1 MTDAKLGL
9 RKGGYERGGVHY
21 SNRLGSWLAAVLL
34 VATPCVA
41 HAAGLGQ
48 LTVQSALGQPF
59 QAEIDLISVP
69 KEELGSLSV
78 RLASPAAYQQA
89 GLQYNSI
96 VGALVLRI
104 ERRPNGQPY
113 IKVTSSR
120 PVNDFVVD
128 VLIDVSWAS
137 GRIMREYRAL
147 LDPPGATAPVVAE
160 SRPAPPPAQPAVQR
174 AAPVERP
181 AAPPVASADGSYG
194 PVQRGQTLSQI
205 AREVRPEGV
214 SVEQMLIGLYRSNPD
229 AFIRKNMN
237 LMRSGKILRVPER
250 SEVQAISQADAVQEY
265 RAQVADWN
273 SYRQRLAETPAP
285 APEGKS
291 GASGRI
297 SARVEERSPGDTRD
311 VVRLSKG
318 EPPGTPAGAK
328 EASAKE
334 RIRSLEEEIVAREK
348 ALKEANERVAELEK
362 TIKDMQR
369 LMEIKSAGMAAAQ
382 QKAQAAPESTAPA
395 TPPAETVAQAPATT
409 DKPKPE
415 APKPAAKPKPPVK
428 PAAVTLPPEPSL
440 AESLL
445 SNPLNLAGI
454 AIVLFGGVAF
464 WVMRRRR
471 ADATRT
477 ANLISPTLG
486 GGEPVLAPAAAG
498 AAVGAAVSASPAVAP
513 DVDPLEEASIYV
525 THGRDAQAEAIL
537 KDALAKDPRREALHL
552 KLLEIYA
559 TRKDKNQFARYAADY
574 QKLTRGE
581 GANWLRAAAM
591 GYALDAANPMYAA
604 GKDLAAPATADPA
617 RSVDVD
623 LDLDLTAPAPAKPDF
638 DVGSQPAAAETKKV
652 SPDLPLEPPAAGIA
666 PAPKPDV
673 APLDF
678 HIDLPPAG
686 GGSGTESKTDTAAAG
701 FKLPDIDLNL
711 DGKPQA
717 AAGVAG
723 SRDAHWY
730 DVQAKFDLA
739 KAYEEMGDKAGARQI
754 LQEVIREGDAEQQ
767 SQAKQ
772 LLAGIG

>member
-1 MTDAKLGL
+1 M
-9 RKGGYERGGVHY
+9 
-21 SNRLGSWLAAVLL
+21 
-34 VATPCVA
+34 ATPCVA
-41 HAAGLGQ
+41 QAAGLGQ

-89 GLQYNSI
+89 GLQYSSI
-96 VGALVLRI
+96 IAGLALRI

-120 PVNDFVVD
+120 PVNEFVVD

-147 LDPPGATAPVVAE
+147 LDPPGVTAPVVAE

-174 AAPVERP
+174 AAPI
-181 AAPPVASADGSYG
+181 ASAPVTSGEGTYG
-194 PVQRGQTLSQI
+194 PVKRGQTLSQI

-214 SVEQMLIGLYRSNPD
+214 SVEQMLVGLYRSNPD
-229 AFIRKNMN
+229 AFIRKNLN
-237 LMRSGKILRVPER
+237 LVRSGKILRVPER
-250 SEVQAISQADAVQEY
+250 SEVQAISQSEAVKEY

-273 SYRQRLAETPAP
+273 SYRQRLADTAAP

-291 GASGRI
+291 AASGKI
-297 SARVEERSPGDTRD
+297 TARVDERSPGDTRD

-318 EPPGTPAGAK
+318 EPPGPPTGARDGREAG
-328 EASAKE
+328 AKE
-334 RIRSLEEEIVAREK
+334 RIRALEEEIIAREK

-382 QKAQAAPESTAPA
+382 QKVQAAPQPDAPA
-395 TPPAETVAQAPATT
+395 KPPAETVAQAAATP

-415 APKPAAKPKPPVK
+415 APKPQAAKPKPPVK
-428 PAAVTLPPEPSL
+428 PAAVPLPPEPSL

-454 AIVLFGGVAF
+454 AIVLLGGVAF
-464 WVMRRRR
+464 WVVRRRR

-477 ANLISPTLG
+477 ANFISPTLG
-486 GGEPVLAPAAAG
+486 GGEPVLAPGAAG
-498 AAVGAAVSASPAVAP
+498 AALGAAISALPAAAPASAP
-513 DVDPLEEASIYV
+513 DVDPLEEASVYV

-537 KDALAKDPRREALHL
+537 KDALARDPRREAVHL
-552 KLLEIYA
+552 KLLEVYA
-559 TRKDKNQFARYAADY
+559 ARKDKNEFAKHAADY
-574 QKLTRGE
+574 RKLTRGE
-581 GANWLRAAAM
+581 GANWVKAAAM
-591 GYALDAANPMYAA
+591 GYALDAANPLYAA
-604 GKDLAAPATADPA
+604 GKDLATPAATDPA

-623 LDLDLTAPAPAKPDF
+623 LDLDLTAPAPAKPDVEL
-638 DVGSQPAAAETKKV
+638 DGGSQPAAGETKETA
-652 SPDLPLEPPAAGIA
+652 PDRPLAAPPAAARA
-666 PAPKPDV
+666 PAAPQPDF

-678 HIDLPPAG
+678 QIDLPPAG
-686 GGSGTESKTDTAAAG
+686 GGGSTEPKPDTAAA
-701 FKLPDIDLNL
+701 FRLPDIDLDL

-717 AAGVAG
+717 AAAVAG
-723 SRDAHWY
+723 SKDAHWY

-767 SQAKQ
+767 AQAKQ

>member
-1 MTDAKLGL
+1 M
-9 RKGGYERGGVHY
+9 HY
-21 SNRLGSWLAAVLL
+21 SNRLGSWLAAALL
-34 VATPCVA
+34 AAAPCVA
-41 HAAGLGQ
+41 QPAGLGQ
-48 LTVQSALGQPF
+48 LTVQSTLGQPF

-69 KEELGSLSV
+69 KEEFASLSV

-96 VGALVLRI
+96 VAGLALRI
-104 ERRPNGQPY
+104 ERRSNGQPY

-120 PVNDFVVD
+120 PVNEFVVD

-147 LDPPGATAPVVAE
+147 IDPPGATAPVVAE

-174 AAPVERP
+174 AAPV
-181 AAPPVASADGSYG
+181 ASAPVTSGEGSYG
-194 PVQRGQTLSQI
+194 PIQRGQTLSQI

-214 SVEQMLIGLYRSNPD
+214 SVEQMLVGLYRSNPD

-237 LMRSGKILRVPER
+237 LVRSGKILRVPER
-250 SEVQAISQADAVQEY
+250 SEVQAISQAEAVKEY

-291 GASGRI
+291 AASGKI
-297 SARVEERSPGDTRD
+297 TARVDERSPGDTRD

-318 EPPGTPAGAK
+318 EPPGPPTGAK
-328 EASAKE
+328 DGTEAGAKE
-334 RIRSLEEEIVAREK
+334 RIRALEEEIVAREK

-382 QKAQAAPESTAPA
+382 QKAQAAPQPEAPA
-395 TPPAETVAQAPATT
+395 KAAETVAQAPATP

-415 APKPAAKPKPPVK
+415 APKPKPSVK
-428 PAAVTLPPEPSL
+428 PAAVSLPPEPSL
-440 AESLL
+440 AERLL
-445 SNPLNLAGI
+445 SNPFNLAGI
-454 AIVLFGGVAF
+454 AIVLLGGVAF

-471 ADATRT
+471 TDATRT

-486 GGEPVLAPAAAG
+486 GGEPLLVPAAAG
-498 AAVGAAVSASPAVAP
+498 ATVGIAVSAPAPSP
-513 DVDPLEEASIYV
+513 DVDPLEEASIHV
-525 THGRDAQAEAIL
+525 THGRDNQAEAIL

-559 TRKDKNQFARYAADY
+559 ARKDRKEFAKYAADY

-581 GANWLRAAAM
+581 GANWVRAAAM

-604 GKDLAAPATADPA
+604 GKDLAAPAASDSV
-617 RSVDVD
+617 RSVDV
-623 LDLDLTAPAPAKPDF
+623 DLDLTAPAPAKPDVEL
-638 DVGSQPAAAETKKV
+638 DTGSQPAAAEHA
-652 SPDLPLEPPAAGIA
+652 PAA
-666 PAPKPDV
+666 KPDFT
-673 APLDF
+673 PLDF

-686 GGSGTESKTDTAAAG
+686 GGSAEAKPDTAAA

-711 DGKPQA
+711 DGKPQ
-717 AAGVAG
+717 GTSSVAG

-767 SQAKQ
+767 AQAKQ
-772 LLAGIG
+772 SLAGIG